1 MRVEEYANYVGD
13 LSTHYLSDVYAY
25 QRMLGRLGYVVGF
38 DFKNQLSI
46 IHQKPTASLCSDFQ
60 SWKSVDYIVRRGQKG
75 VPILL
80 SNQLTTSIGYVFDIS
95 QTVLVNK
102 EKQPIE
108 QWRYESGQDLSILAE
123 IIDERL
129 SLRPENEEAA
139 IRYLAGLAT
148 KGIGQKV
155 LAGMNLDLESENY
168 LLRFI
173 EQSFQAVFAGRLG
186 VEMVLNNDLLEN
198 GLGQFSPRQF
208 LLFGDYL
215 SRMSQ
220 KIFRIIHQKKIEKIA
235 LKEQTKGIIERYND
249 GVEDRGGRPNDSSI
263 SYREDEYDH
272 DSQRVQSLSDNRG
285 DSRDDLP
292 TNSTYTSNQS
302 TDSERDWDSSLRQ
315 GTIGISEQGG
325 EQGGNVASIVSDS
338 PVNSPLDGS
347 GERGSDDGGNTRT
360 AIDTRVEFDRGIEV
374 QGHVEVDRS
383 DEQPTLL
390 DQGTGKAQSDLHLA
404 KITKEELHD
413 VLRKGTGTQGGR
425 LRVAHFFASQED
437 IKFQAQFLQQEYGWG
452 GASGPSFPISY
463 QYDSKGLHL
472 TRKSDGHRE
481 SFSWR
486 QVAGEIDALLEEE
499 TYLSDDENKLYRF
512 NDHIFS
518 DFESS
523 PLFEFD
529 KQGNG
534 QIIVYMEDEM
544 VARIDTVGQINYV
557 LELEERFRYEID
569 EYARNLENS
578 LLLEKMKEHEQLDL
592 FDFDALGEETSDETA
607 EVEQENSEKYRIGE
621 FTTVKTEERPL
632 DNFVL
637 EDLPGS
643 LPPSQRLENNL
654 AAIQIIKNIE
664 REGRRANRQEQETLS
679 LYVGWGGLADVFN
692 EEKTGQWLEARN
704 ELTELLSPEEFQ
716 AAKESTLTAFYTPP
730 LVIDAIYLGLKN
742 LGFENGNI
750 LEPSCGVGNFIGRLP
765 SEMGR
770 SKIYGVELD
779 RISGRIAQE
788 LYQKSTI
795 QIQGYEDTSFSNNF
809 FDVAVGNVPF
819 GDFKVSDRDYD
830 REKFL
835 IHDYFFAKSIDK
847 VRSGGVIAFVT
858 SSGTMDKQD
867 SRVRQYLANRCDL
880 LGAIRLPNSTFK
892 GLAGTEVTSD
902 ILFLQKRDVIREQD
916 VDWIHLARDE
926 NGFTYNKYFVDHP
939 EMVLGKMTEVSG
951 RFGPS
956 LACIPNEENLSVQ
969 LTTAVEEIQGEI
981 PNIKIHQQINDG
993 QDILPALDHVKNFSY
1008 TMIDGI
1014 PYFREDSVMIR
1025 QHMTDKEINRLKNY
1039 LAVVESLK
1047 EVIQLQK
1054 ENASDELIQESQHR
1068 LNKAYDTF
1076 KVNHD
1081 YINSTLN
1088 RRNLR
1093 EDSNYPLVS
1102 SIEKLDKG
1110 KFAGKGD
1117 IFFKRTIAKAKVVEH
1132 CESSHEALILSISE
1146 KGRVDFDY
1154 MTKLTDKPREVLVKE
1169 LKGEIYL
1176 DIPYLYPET
1185 KLLPFSEK
1193 GMEEMGL
1200 TYVPADQYLSGNIRE
1215 KMAIMDFYIE
1225 RYQAIE
1231 NPDKDV
1237 LDNLIELKFQR
1248 DKLQGVMPK
1257 ELTASEISV
1266 RLGATWIPTSDINQ
1280 FIFDTLQPGYY
1291 AKQAINVHFSPFT
1304 SEWKIDGKTQ
1314 DSRNDLANLTY
1325 GTSRVNAY
1333 RLIEDSLNLRDTRVY
1348 DTVYTDGGDKRQVL
1362 NKKETML
1369 AGEKQELLKEAFK
1382 DWIFKDQR
1390 RRHRLEKLYN
1400 EKFNS
1405 IRNREYDGQYL
1416 SLEGM
1421 TADISLRPHQKNA
1434 IARTLYGGNTLLAHV
1449 VGAGKTFEMVA
1460 SAMESKRLGMS
1471 NKALFVVP
1479 NHLTEQM
1486 GREFMELYPAANIM
1500 VATKKDF
1507 EPANRKRFV
1516 GRIATGEYDAVIIG
1530 HTQFEKI
1537 PMSKEY
1543 QEQHLKRQIQDIV
1556 EFIEEYK
1563 YQRDQNFTV
1572 KQLEGTKK
1580 KLEAKLKKLN
1590 DDFRKDDVVTFEE
1603 LGVDKLYIDEAHNY
1617 KNLYLYTKMRNVAG
1631 IGQTEAMKSSD
1642 MFMKCRYL
1650 DELTGGKGVVFA
1662 TGTPVSNSMSELY
1675 TMQRYLQYD
1684 DLEKKGL
1691 HHFDSWA
1698 STFGETVTAIEL
1710 SPEGDSY
1717 RSKTRFSKFYNLPE
1731 LMSFVKE
1738 MADIKTADLLNLPTP
1753 QAHYE
1758 TILTRPTNHQKEI
1771 LKTLSERADKVRN
1784 RKVEPHED
1792 NMLRITNDGKK
1803 IALDQRLI
1811 NTILPDDPE
1820 SKVNVCTKNIFA
1832 IWEKSSDQR
1841 SAQLVFCDM
1850 STPKGDGTFNLY
1862 DDMKGKLIELGI
1874 PENEIAFIH
1883 DANNEKQKAELFAKV
1898 RSGDVRILFGS
1909 TSKMGAGT
1917 NVQSKLIALHDLDV
1931 PWRPADLEQ
1940 RSGRIVRQGNENK
1953 DVYIYR
1959 YVTENTFDAYLWQT
1973 IENKQKFISQIMT
1986 SKTPVRVADDVD
1998 ENTLNYAEIKA
2009 LATGNPLI
2017 KEKMDLDVEVSKLRM
2032 LESNYKSNLYQLEDK
2047 IAKHYPS
2054 EITRLKG
2061 QIEKVNEDIKRREPK
2076 VQGDGLF
2083 NGMEILGKTYSDKK
2097 EAAEELMK
2105 ILPLVPAEGSMPIG
2119 NYRGFE
2125 VSAFFNQIAQAM
2137 DFVIEGNLSYNGHF
2151 GESPEGNIQ
2160 RLDNVLDRIDEELSK
2175 LENRLSDVQYKLQV
2189 AKEEVTK
2196 PFEKA
2201 DMLKEKTLRLAEVN
2215 RILDMG
2221 EVEELDNPNPLLED
2235 VKVAIVDFIDR
2246 EYGSRKESNQSKEE
2260 QFNDIFS
2267 TGDLVYL
2274 AKSKSNVGGYD
2285 IEYSVDLS
2293 NFSWKLTFADSDIRT
2308 GQFDGS
2314 TPEEQAQHFK
2324 LFLEHSTKDDILSI
2338 DEKTTCQMLGLPY
2351 SRESLDHDMDNDGI
2365 ADRFD
2370 HDIKDSDAFESTYD
2384 VDGEEKRPSTLA
2396 QIQAFKAEV
2405 EERDYKSQK
2414 KEEIEE
2420 EQVI

>member
-13 LSTHYLSDVYAY
+13 LSTHYLSDVDAY

-38 DFKNQLSI
+38 DFQNQLSI

-80 SNQLTTSIGYVFDIS
+80 SNQSTTSVGYVFDIS

-102 EKQPIE
+102 DRRPIE
-108 QWRYESGQDLSILAE
+108 QWRYESGKDLSILTD

-148 KGIGQKV
+148 KGIGPKV
-155 LAGMNLDLESENY
+155 LAGMNLDVESENY

-235 LKEQTKGIIERYND
+235 LKEQTKEIIERYND
-249 GVEDRGGRPNDSSI
+249 GVEDRGGQPNESSI

-285 DSRDDLP
+285 DSRDDLS
-292 TNSTYTSNQS
+292 TNSSYTSNQS

-325 EQGGNVASIVSDS
+325 EQCGNVARIVSDS
-338 PVNSPLDGS
+338 PVDSSLDGS
-347 GERGSDDGGNTRT
+347 RERGSDDGGNTRT

-374 QGHVEVDRS
+374 QGHAEVDSS

-390 DQGTGKAQSDLHLA
+390 DQGTGKVQSDLHLV

-437 IKFQAQFLQQEYGWG
+437 IKFQAQFLQKEYGWG

-529 KQGNG
+529 KQENG

-607 EVEQENSEKYRIGE
+607 EVEHENSEKYRIAE
-621 FTTVKTEERPL
+621 STTVKTEERPL
-632 DNFVL
+632 NNFVL

-664 REGRRANRQEQETLS
+664 TEGRRANRQEQETLS

-692 EEKTGQWLEARN
+692 EEKTGQWADARSK
-704 ELTELLSPEEFQ
+704 LQELLSPEEYQ

-730 LVIDAIYLGLKN
+730 LVIDSIYKVLQN
-742 LGFENGNI
+742 LGFEKGNI

-765 SEMGR
+765 KDMNR
-770 SKIYGVELD
+770 SKVYGVELD
-779 RISGRIAQE
+779 KLSGRIAQE
-788 LYQKSTI
+788 LYQKSNV
-795 QIQGYEDTSFSNNF
+795 QIKGFEETRFSNNF

-819 GDFKVSDRDYD
+819 GDFKLTDRDYD
-830 REKFL
+830 RENFL

-847 VRSGGVIAFVT
+847 IRSGGIIAFVT

-880 LGAIRLPNSTFK
+880 LGAIRLPNDTFK

-902 ILFLQKRDVIREQD
+902 ILVLQKRDVVREQD

-926 NGFTYNKYFVDHP
+926 NGLTYNKYFVEHP
-939 EMVLGKMTEVSG
+939 EMVLGQMAEVSG

-956 LACIPNEENLSVQ
+956 LACLSDGSDLQEQ
-969 LTTAVEEIQGEI
+969 LSAAIQSIQGEI
-981 PNIKIHQQINDG
+981 PRAEQVHNLDDG
-993 QDILPALDHVKNFSY
+993 QDILPAMDHVKNFSY
-1008 TMIDGI
+1008 TLVDGV
-1014 PYFREDSVMIR
+1014 PYYREDSVMIR
-1025 QHMTDKEINRLKNY
+1025 QKL
-1039 LAVVESLK
+1039 SLK
-1047 EVIQLQK
+1047 ELNRLRAYIYVVDSLKKVIQLQK
-1054 ENASDELIQESQHR
+1054 ENASDVLIQESQEQ
-1068 LNKAYDTF
+1068 LNKAYDSF
-1076 KVNHD
+1076 KAKYD
-1081 YINSTLN
+1081 FINSTLN

-1093 EDSNYPLVS
+1093 EDSHYPLVS

-1110 KFAGKGD
+1110 KFVGKGD

-1132 CESSHEALILSISE
+1132 CDTSHEALILSISE

-1154 MTKLTDKPREVLVKE
+1154 MTQLTDKPREELIKE

-1176 DIPYLYPET
+1176 DIPFAYEESMLH
-1185 KLLPFSEK
+1185 PFSEQ

-1200 TYVPADQYLSGNIRE
+1200 SYVPADQFLSGNIRE
-1215 KMAIMDFYIE
+1215 KISIMDFYID
-1225 RYQAIE
+1225 RYQSID
-1231 NPDKDV
+1231 NPDKEV
-1237 LDNLIELKFQR
+1237 LENINELKFQR
-1248 DKLQGVMPK
+1248 DRLEEVMPK

-1266 RLGATWIPTSDINQ
+1266 RLGATWIPTSDIEQ
-1280 FIFDTLQPGYY
+1280 FIFDTLQPSYY
-1291 AKQAINVHFSPFT
+1291 AKKAIKVQFSPYT

-1314 DSRNDLANLTY
+1314 DSRNDLANLTF

-1348 DTVYTDGGDKRQVL
+1348 DTVYDDAGNKKQVL

-1369 AGEKQELLKEAFK
+1369 AGEKQELLKESFK
-1382 DWIFKDQR
+1382 DWIFKDQS

-1405 IRNREYDGQYL
+1405 IRNREYDSQHL

-1421 TADISLRPHQKNA
+1421 TSDISLRPHQKNA

-1537 PMSKEY
+1537 PMSREY
-1543 QEQHLKRQIQDIV
+1543 QEQHLKHQIQDIV

-1563 YQRDQNFTV
+1563 YERDQNFTV

-1631 IGQTEAMKSSD
+1631 IGQSEAMKSSD

-1675 TMQRYLQYD
+1675 TMQRYLQFD
-1684 DLEKKGL
+1684 ELERKGL

-1731 LMSFVKE
+1731 LMSLVKE
-1738 MADIKTADLLNLPTP
+1738 MADIKTADQLNLPTP

-1758 TILTRPTNHQKEI
+1758 TILTKPTGHQKEI
-1771 LKTLSERADKVRN
+1771 LKSFSERADKVRN
-1784 RKVEPHED
+1784 RKVEPQED

-1803 IALDQRLI
+1803 IALDQRLV
-1811 NTILPDDPE
+1811 NSFLPDDPE

-1832 IWEKSSDQR
+1832 IWEQSSERR

-1850 STPKGDGTFNLY
+1850 STPKGDGSFNLY
-1862 DDMKGKLIELGI
+1862 DDMKTKLVNLGI

-1898 RSGDVRILFGS
+1898 RSGDIRILFGS

-2047 IAKHYPS
+2047 IAKHYPF
-2054 EITRLKG
+2054 EIARLTE
-2061 QIEKVNEDIKRREPK
+2061 QIAFAKQDMERKVSK
-2076 VQGDGLF
+2076 VQGDGQF
-2083 NGMEILGKTYSDKK
+2083 NGMEILGKHFVDKK
-2097 EAAEELMK
+2097 SAAEELMK
-2105 ILPLVPAEGSMPIG
+2105 ILPLVPASGTMSIG
-2119 NYRGFE
+2119 HYRGFE

-2137 DFVIEGNLSYNGHF
+2137 DFVIEGNLSYVGHF
-2151 GESPEGNIQ
+2151 GDSPEGNIQ
-2160 RLDNVLDRIDEELSK
+2160 RIDNVLDRIDEEVSK
-2175 LENRLSDVQYKLQV
+2175 LENRLSEVQYKLQV

-2201 DMLKEKTLRLAEVN
+2201 DLLKEKTLRLAEVN

-2221 EVEELDNPNPLLED
+2221 DVEELENPNPLLED
-2235 VKVAIVDFIDR
+2235 VKAAIVDFLAR
-2246 EYGSRKESNQSKEE
+2246 EYGDTELSEESRTE
-2260 QFNDIFS
+2260 QFKDIFS
-2267 TGDLVYL
+2267 TGDVVYL
-2274 AKSKSNVGGYD
+2274 AKGKSEVGDYD
-2285 IEYSVDLS
+2285 IEYSVELS
-2293 NFSWKLTFADSDIRT
+2293 NFSWKLSFADSDIMS
-2308 GQFDGS
+2308 GQFEGS

-2324 LFLEHSTKDDILSI
+2324 LFLEHSTNEDLLSI
-2338 DEKTTCQMLGLPY
+2338 DEKEACQTLGLPY
-2351 SRESLDHDMDNDGI
+2351 TRDLLDKDLDNDGI
-2365 ADRFD
+2365 VDRYD
-2370 HDIKDSDAFESTYD
+2370 HDFKDSDAFESNYD
-2384 VDGEEKRPSTLA
+2384 VDEKEKRPSTLA
-2396 QIQAFKAEV
+2396 QIQAYKAEV
-2405 EERDYKSQK
+2405 EERDYKSQT

>member
-1 MRVEEYANYVGD
+1 MRVEEYTSYILD
-13 LSTHYLSDVYAY
+13 LSSYYLSDVDAY

-38 DFKNQLSI
+38 DFQNQLSI

-75 VPILL
+75 VPIVL
-80 SNQLTTSIGYVFDIS
+80 SNQSTTSVGYIFDIS

-102 EKQPIE
+102 ERQPIE
-108 QWRYESGQDLSILAE
+108 QWSYESEKDLSILADL
-123 IIDERL
+123 IDERL
-129 SLRPENEEAA
+129 AVRPENDVAA

-148 KGIGQKV
+148 KGIGQKI
-155 LAGMNLDLESENY
+155 LSEMNLDVASKSY

-173 EQSFQAVFAGRLG
+173 EQSFQVVFSSRLG
-186 VEMVLNNDLLEN
+186 IDIAFNNDLFIN
-198 GLGQFSPRQF
+198 GLEQFSPSQF
-208 LLFGDYL
+208 LIYGNYL

-220 KIFRIIHQKKIEKIA
+220 KILRIIHQKKIEKIA
-235 LKEQTKGIIERYND
+235 LKQQTKELIERYN
-249 GVEDRGGRPNDSSI
+249 EDDKTGGRKDESSI
-263 SYREDEYDH
+263 SYREDEYNH

-285 DSRDDLP
+285 DSRDGLS
-292 TNSTYTSNQS
+292 TNSSNSSNQS
-302 TDSERDWDSSLRQ
+302 TDSDRDRDSALRQ
-315 GTIGISEQGG
+315 GTLEISEQGG
-325 EQGGNVASIVSDS
+325 EQDGNVARIVSDS
-338 PVNSPLDGS
+338 SVDSPPDGS

-360 AIDTRVEFDRGIEV
+360 AIDTRVEFDRGIEI
-374 QGHVEVDRS
+374 QGHAEVDRS

-390 DQGTGKAQSDLHLA
+390 NQGTGKAQSDLHLA
-404 KITKEELHD
+404 KITKEELHE
-413 VLRKGTGTQGGR
+413 VLRRGTGTQGGR
-425 LRVAHFFASQED
+425 LRVAHFFSSQED
-437 IKFQAQFLQQEYGWG
+437 IKFQAQFLQKEYGWG
-452 GASGPSFPISY
+452 GVGGPSLPFSY
-463 QYDSKGLHL
+463 ESNSKGLHV
-472 TRKSDGHRE
+472 TRKSDGYKE

-486 QVAGEIDALLEEE
+486 QIAVEIDSLLEDE

-523 PLFEFD
+523 PLVEFD
-529 KQGNG
+529 KQENG
-534 QIIVYMEDEM
+534 QIIVYMEDEI
-544 VARIDTVGQINYV
+544 VARIDKVGQVNYI
-557 LELEERFRYEID
+557 LELEDRFRFEID
-569 EYARNLENS
+569 EYAQSLENS
-578 LLLEKMKEHEQLDL
+578 LILEKMSENEQLDL
-592 FDFDALGEETSDETA
+592 FDFEAFEEEKVIES
-607 EVEQENSEKYRIGE
+607 VVIEQKHSKESGS
-621 FTTVKTEERPL
+621 VKTTTGKIDEVLLE
-632 DNFVL
+632 NFVL
-637 EDLPGS
+637 EKLPEA
-643 LPPSQRLENNL
+643 LPPSQRIENNL
-654 AAIQIIKNIE
+654 AAVRIIKNLE
-664 REGRRANRQEQETLS
+664 KEGRQANRTEQEILS
-679 LYVGWGGLADVFN
+679 LYVGWGGLADVFD
-692 EEKTGQWLEARN
+692 EEKTGQWSDARI
-704 ELTELLSPEEFQ
+704 ELQELLTPEEYQ
-716 AAKESTLTAFYTPP
+716 AAQESTLTAFYTPP
-730 LVIDAIYLGLKN
+730 FVIDSIYQVLHN
-742 LGFENGNI
+742 LGFEKGNI

-765 SEMGR
+765 KEMNR
-770 SKIYGVELD
+770 SKVYGVELD
-779 RISGRIAQE
+779 KLSGRIAQE
-788 LYQKSTI
+788 LYQESNI
-795 QIQGYEDTSFSNNF
+795 QIQGFEETSFSNNF

-819 GDFKVSDRDYD
+819 GDFKLSDREYD
-830 REKFL
+830 RENFL

-847 VRSGGVIAFVT
+847 IRSGGVIAFVT

-880 LGAIRLPNSTFK
+880 LGAIRLPNTTFK

-902 ILFLQKRDVIREQD
+902 ILFLQKRDAVREQD

-926 NGFTYNKYFVDHP
+926 NGFTYNKYFVEHP
-939 EMVLGKMTEVSG
+939 EMILGQMKEISG

-956 LACIPNEENLSVQ
+956 LVCLSDGNDIQEQ
-969 LTTAVEEIQGEI
+969 LATAIQEIQGDI
-981 PNIKIHQQINDG
+981 PRVHSLQNLDDG
-993 QDILPALDHVKNFSY
+993 QDFLPALEHVKNFSY
-1008 TMIDGI
+1008 TMVDGV
-1014 PYFREDSVMIR
+1014 PYYRENSIMIR
-1025 QHMTDKEINRLKNY
+1025 QKLSFKELTRLTDY
-1039 LAVVESLK
+1039 LSVVDSLK

-1054 ENASDELIQESQHR
+1054 DNASDTLILESQKR
-1068 LNKAYDTF
+1068 LNIVYDRF
-1076 KVNHD
+1076 KGKHD
-1081 YINSTLN
+1081 FINSTLN

-1102 SIEKLDKG
+1102 SIEKLEKG

-1117 IFFKRTIAKAKVVEH
+1117 IFFKRTIAKAKVIEH
-1132 CESSHEALILSISE
+1132 CDTSHEALILSISE
-1146 KGRVDFDY
+1146 RGLVDFDY
-1154 MTKLTDKPREVLVKE
+1154 MAKLTDKTRDELIRE

-1176 DIPYLYPET
+1176 DIPYAYEESRVR
-1185 KLLPFSEK
+1185 PFSEQ

-1200 TYVPADQYLSGNIRE
+1200 TYVTADQYLSGNIRE
-1215 KMAIMDFYIE
+1215 KIAILDFYLG
-1225 RYQAIE
+1225 RYQSIDS
-1231 NPDKDV
+1231 PDKEV
-1237 LDNLIELKFQR
+1237 LDNIIELQFQR
-1248 DKLQGVMPK
+1248 DKLQEVMPK

-1280 FIFDTLQPGYY
+1280 FIFETLQPGYY
-1291 AKQAINVHFSPFT
+1291 AKQAINVNFSPFT
-1304 SEWKIDGKTQ
+1304 SEWKIDGKAQ

-1348 DTVYTDGGDKRQVL
+1348 DTVYDDAGNKKQVL
-1362 NKKETML
+1362 NKKETIL

-1382 DWIFKDQR
+1382 DWIFRDQS

-1421 TADISLRPHQKNA
+1421 TSDISLRPHQKNA

-1537 PMSKEY
+1537 PMSKKY
-1543 QEQHLKRQIQDIV
+1543 QEQHLKHQIQDIV

-1563 YQRDQNFTV
+1563 YKREQSFTV

-1631 IGQTEAMKSSD
+1631 IGQSEAMKSSD

-1675 TMQRYLQYD
+1675 TMQRYLQYSE
-1684 DLEKKGL
+1684 LERKEL

-1731 LMSFVKE
+1731 LMSLIKE

-1758 TILTRPTNHQKEI
+1758 TILTKPTGHQKEI
-1771 LKTLSERADKVRN
+1771 LKSLSERADKVRN
-1784 RKVEPHED
+1784 RMVEPHED

-1803 IALDQRLI
+1803 IALDQRLV
-1811 NTILPDDPE
+1811 NSFLPDDPE
-1820 SKVNVCTKNIFA
+1820 SKVNVCINNIFS
-1832 IWEKSSDQR
+1832 IWEKSSEHR

-1850 STPKGDGTFNLY
+1850 STPKGDGSFNLY
-1862 DDMKGKLIELGI
+1862 DDMKEKLLEMGI

-1898 RSGDVRILFGS
+1898 RSGDIRILFGS

-1940 RSGRIVRQGNENK
+1940 RAGRIVRQGNENK

-2032 LESNYKSNLYQLEDK
+2032 LESNYKSNLFQLEDK

-2054 EITRLKG
+2054 EITRLKEQISLVKQDLERRVPKLQGEG
-2061 QIEKVNEDIKRREPK
+2061 Q
-2076 VQGDGLF
+2076 F
-2083 NGMEILGKTYSDKK
+2083 NPMEILGKRFVDKK
-2097 EAAEELMK
+2097 LAAEELMN
-2105 ILPLVPAEGSMPIG
+2105 ILPLVPATGSMPIG
-2119 NYRGFE
+2119 HYRGFE
-2125 VSAFFNQIAQAM
+2125 ISAFFNQIAQAM
-2137 DFVIEGNLSYNGHF
+2137 DFVIEGNSSYVGHF
-2151 GESPEGNIQ
+2151 GDSLEGNIQ
-2160 RLDNVLDRIDEELSK
+2160 RLDNVLDRIDEEVSR
-2175 LENRLSDVQYKLQV
+2175 LENRLSEVQYKLQV

-2201 DMLKEKTLRLAEVN
+2201 DLLKEKTLRLAEVN

-2221 EVEELDNPNPLLED
+2221 DVEELANPNPILED
-2235 VKVAIVDFIDR
+2235 VKAAIVDFISR
-2246 EYGSRKESNQSKEE
+2246 EFDYTEQSVDSREE
-2260 QFNDIFS
+2260 LFKGIVS
-2267 TGDLVYL
+2267 TGNVVYL
-2274 AKSKSNVGGYD
+2274 AQGKSEVGDYD
-2285 IEYSVDLS
+2285 VKYSVDLT
-2293 NFSWKLTFADSDIRT
+2293 NFSWKLTFENSDIQI

-2324 LFLEHSTKDDILSI
+2324 LFLEHSTKEDLLTI
-2338 DEKTTCQMLGLPY
+2338 DEQVICKILDLPY
-2351 SRESLDHDMDNDGI
+2351 TKDLLDKDLDNDGI
-2365 ADRFD
+2365 VDRFD
-2370 HDIKDSDAFESTYD
+2370 HDFKDSDAFESTFD
-2384 VDGEEKRPSTLA
+2384 VDEKEKRPSTLA
-2396 QIQAFKAEV
+2396 QIRAYQSEVAEC
-2405 EERDYKSQK
+2405 DYKSQT

>member
-1 MRVEEYANYVGD
+1 MRVEDYANYVGD
-13 LSTHYLSDVYAY
+13 LSSYYLSDVDAY
-25 QRMLGRLGYVVGF
+25 QRLLARLGFVVGF
-38 DFKNQLSI
+38 DFQNQLSI
-46 IHQKPTASLCSDFQ
+46 IHQRPTASLCSDFQ
-60 SWKSVDYIVRRGQKG
+60 SWKSVDHIVRRGQKG
-75 VPILL
+75 ILIIL
-80 SNQLTTSIGYVFDIS
+80 NKQSKMSIGYVFDIS
-95 QTVLVNK
+95 QTVLTNK
-102 EKQPIE
+102 DSKPIVE
-108 QWRYESGQDLSILAE
+108 WQYEAGQDLSILADL
-123 IIDERL
+123 IHERL
-129 SLRPENEEAA
+129 SLRPENEVAA
-139 IRYLAGLAT
+139 IRYLANLAT
-148 KGIGQKV
+148 KGIGSKV
-155 LAGMNLDLESENY
+155 LVGMNLDVETESN

-173 EQSFQAVFAGRLG
+173 EQSFEAVLSNRLG
-186 VEMVLNNDLLEN
+186 IALKLNQDLLEN

-208 LLFGDYL
+208 LIFGDYL
-215 SRMSQ
+215 TRMSQ
-220 KIFRIIHQKKIEKIA
+220 KILRIIHQKKYEKIA
-235 LKEQTKGIIERYND
+235 LKEQTKELIERYNEV
-249 GVEDRGGRPNDSSI
+249 VEERGGQRDESSI
-263 SYREDEYDH
+263 TDREDEH
-272 DSQRVQSLSDNRG
+272 NLDSQRLQSLSINRG
-285 DSRDDLP
+285 DSRGDLSSNITDP
-292 TNSTYTSNQS
+292 SNQS
-302 TDSERDWDSSLRQ
+302 TDSGRDWESSLRQGKIGVSEQGREQDRTTFGIISDRTADSTFDSSGERLTEHGGTNRRSVDSRMELDRGLEDQGHVEMDQPDEQSSSLRQ
-315 GTIGISEQGG
+315 GTNPG
-325 EQGGNVASIVSDS
+325 ESN
-338 PVNSPLDGS
+338 
-347 GERGSDDGGNTRT
+347 
-360 AIDTRVEFDRGIEV
+360 
-374 QGHVEVDRS
+374 
-383 DEQPTLL
+383 
-390 DQGTGKAQSDLHLA
+390 LHLD
-404 KITKEELHD
+404 KISLEELHD
-413 VLRKGTGTQGGR
+413 VLRKGTGTRGGR
-425 LRVAHFFASQED
+425 LRVAHFFSSQED
-437 IKFQAQFLQQEYGWG
+437 IKIQAQFLQKEYGWG
-452 GASGPSFPISY
+452 GATGPNFPISY
-463 QYDSKGLHL
+463 NYDSRGLHL
-472 TRKSDGHRE
+472 TRKADGYNE
-481 SFSWR
+481 TFSWR
-486 QVAGEIDALLEEE
+486 KVAGEIDRLLENE
-499 TYLSDDENKLYRF
+499 TYLTDDESKLYQY
-512 NDHIFS
+512 NEQIFS
-518 DFESS
+518 NFQES

-529 KQGNG
+529 KLNNG
-534 QIIVYMEDEM
+534 QVNVFLEDEL
-544 VARIDTVGQINYV
+544 VARIDTFGQVSYV
-557 LELEERFRYEID
+557 VELEDRFKFEID
-569 EYARNLENS
+569 EYVQNLETS
-578 LLLEKMKEHEQLDL
+578 LLIEKISQHEQLDL
-592 FDFDALGEETSDETA
+592 FDDPAFDDSSVDDTISVA
-607 EVEQENSEKYRIGE
+607 EVINSADHLTPSPSTRK
-621 FTTVKTEERPL
+621 PDLL
-632 DNFVL
+632 DNYIL
-637 EDLPGS
+637 DNLPHS
-643 LPPSQRLENNL
+643 LSPSERLDNNL
-654 AAIQIIKNIE
+654 EAIRIIKKLDL
-664 REGRRANRQEQETLS
+664 EGRRATFEEQKSLA

-730 LVIDAIYLGLKN
+730 MVIDAIYLGLKN

-750 LEPSCGVGNFIGRLP
+750 LEPSCGVGNFLGRLP
-765 SEMGR
+765 SEMGH

-981 PNIKIHQQINDG
+981 PNIKLNQQINDE

-1025 QHMTDKEINRLKNY
+1025 QHMTVKEINRLKNY

-1054 ENASDELIQESQHR
+1054 ENANDELIQESQHR

-1076 KVNHD
+1076 KANHD

-1102 SIEKLDKG
+1102 SIEKLDKS
-1110 KFAGKGD
+1110 KFVGKGD
-1117 IFFKRTIAKAKVVEH
+1117 IFFKRTIARAKVVEH

-1154 MTKLTDKPREVLVKE
+1154 MTKLTDKPRDVLVKE

-1176 DIPYLYPET
+1176 DIPYIYPET
-1185 KLLPFSEK
+1185 TLLPFSEK
-1193 GMEEMGL
+1193 GMGEMGL

-1811 NTILPDDPE
+1811 NTLLPDDPE
-1820 SKVNVCTKNIFA
+1820 SKVNVCTKNIFS
-1832 IWEKSSDQR
+1832 IWEKSSEQR

-2009 LATGNPLI
+2009 LATGNLLI

-2061 QIEKVNEDIKRREPK
+2061 QIEKVNEDIIRREPK

-2137 DFVIEGNLSYNGHF
+2137 DFVLEGNLSYNGHF

-2235 VKVAIVDFIDR
+2235 VKVAIVDFMNR
-2246 EYGSRKESNQSKEE
+2246 EYGFCEESSHSNVE

-2324 LFLEHSTKDDILSI
+2324 LFLEHSTKDDLLSI

-2351 SRESLDHDMDNDGI
+2351 TRDSLDHDMDNDGI
-2365 ADRFD
+2365 VDRYD